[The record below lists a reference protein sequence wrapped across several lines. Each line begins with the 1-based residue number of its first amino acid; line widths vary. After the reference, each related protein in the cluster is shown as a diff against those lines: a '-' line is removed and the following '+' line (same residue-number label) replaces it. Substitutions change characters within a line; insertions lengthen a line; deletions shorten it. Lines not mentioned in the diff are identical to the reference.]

1 MLESNHARLSS
12 AGKWKT
18 LIAVASFTFFASQAF
33 ADPQS
38 EISAYRKSYGL
49 PAVTVDPKLSELA
62 RQQATAMAERG
73 SMDHNVYASFRS
85 RMASYGSAPAG
96 ENLAMGTK
104 TFGDTFATWKSSPG
118 HNANLLKANLTRIG
132 VASASR
138 HGTTYWALIL
148 AAPPQAKQSNVKV
161 LSIFPFVMLMRIG
174 SP

>member
-1 MLESNHARLSS
+1 MLERNHARLSS
-12 AGKWKT
+12 AGKKWKT

-49 PAVTVDPKLSELA
+49 PAVTVDPKLTELA
-62 RQQATAMAERG
+62 RQQANAMAERR

-85 RMASYGSAPAG
+85 RMASYGAASAA
-96 ENLAMGTK
+96 ENLAMGR
-104 TFGDTFATWKSSPG
+104 TFGDTFSIWKSSSG
-118 HNANLLKANLTRIG
+118 HNANLLKPNVTRIG
-132 VASASR
+132 LASASR

-148 AAPPQAKQSNVKV
+148 AATPEPKQSNVKV